1 MKLLGAILVAAVAL
15 VGVSADDE
23 HVAVYTADNFKDEVA
38 KSNQF
43 VMFYAPWCGH
53 CKRLHPTWDELA
65 QKFNAD
71 DSSDVVIAKV
81 DCTVETS
88 VCSDNDVTGYPTL
101 KFFKKDGGD
110 DSAEKYRGGRDKDN
124 LVKFINKKLGAEPE
138 EEKEEAMLPE
148 EATADKGLYVLSDR
162 SFNLHVSKKDT
173 LVKFYAPWC
182 GHCTKLAPI
191 WDDLAAEFENDDK
204 VTVAKLDCT
213 ASQAICQEHGVKGY
227 PTLAYFRNGKKV
239 EDYRGART
247 LNELKDFVKSMK
259 EEKGKDTAET
269 ADKVPEAP
277 PASEAKLLDK
287 DTFESAIASG
297 VSIVKFFAPWCGHC
311 KRLAPTWDEL
321 AAKFSSVDDVT
332 VAKVDCTSDDNK
344 NKELCSQ
351 QGVNGFPTLH
361 LFKDGKKVEEFS
373 GKRTIDALEA
383 FVEKHRTKKDEL

>member
-1 MKLLGAILVAAVAL
+1 MKLVTILLAAVAL
-15 VGVSADDE
+15 AGVSADDDASD
-23 HVAVYTADNFKDEVA
+23 VLAYTADNFKDELA
-38 KSNQF
+38 KNNHF

-53 CKRLHPTWDELA
+53 CKRLHPTWDELGK
-65 QKFNAD
+65 KFNTD
-71 DSSDVVIAKV
+71 DSSEVVIAKV

-138 EEKEEAMLPE
+138 ETEEAMLPE

-173 LVKFYAPWC
+173 FVKFYAPWC
-182 GHCTKLAPI
+182 GHCQKLAPI
-191 WDDLAAEFENDDK
+191 WDDLAAEFEKDAS

-213 ASQAICQEHGVKGY
+213 QSSALCQEHGVKGY
-227 PTLAYFRNGKKV
+227 PTLSYFRNGKKV

-247 LNELKDFVKSMK
+247 LSELKVFVESMK
-259 EEKGKDTAET
+259 EEKGKDKAET

-277 PASEAKLLDK
+277 PKSDVKFLDI
-287 DTFESAIASG
+287 DSFEGEIGSG
-297 VSIVKFFAPWCGHC
+297 VTFVKFFAPWCGHC

-321 AAKFSSVDDVT
+321 AGKFSSADDVT

-344 NKELCSQ
+344 NKELCSE

-361 LFKDGKKVEEFS
+361 IYKDGKKVEEFS
-373 GKRTIDALEA
+373 GKRTIEGLEA

>member
-1 MKLLGAILVAAVAL
+1 MKLVTILLAAVAL
-15 VGVSADDE
+15 AGVSADDDASD
-23 HVAVYTADNFKDEVA
+23 VLAYTADNFKDELA
-38 KSNQF
+38 KNNHF

-53 CKRLHPTWDELA
+53 CKRLHPTWDELGK
-65 QKFNAD
+65 KFNTD
-71 DSSDVVIAKV
+71 DSSEVVIAKV

-138 EEKEEAMLPE
+138 ETEEAMLPE

-173 LVKFYAPWC
+173 FVKFYAPWC
-182 GHCTKLAPI
+182 GHCQKLAPI
-191 WDDLAAEFENDDK
+191 WDDLAAEFEKDAS

-213 ASQAICQEHGVKGY
+213 QSSALCQEHGVKGY
-227 PTLAYFRNGKKV
+227 PTLSYFRNGKKV

-247 LNELKDFVKSMK
+247 LSELKVFVESMK
-259 EEKGKDTAET
+259 EEKGKDKAET

-277 PASEAKLLDK
+277 PKSDVKFLDI
-287 DTFESAIASG
+287 DSFEGEIGSG
-297 VSIVKFFAPWCGHC
+297 VTFVKFFAPWCGHC

-321 AAKFSSVDDVT
+321 AGKFSSADDVT

-344 NKELCSQ
+344 NKGLCSE

-361 LFKDGKKVEEFS
+361 IYKDGKKVEEFS
-373 GKRTIDALEA
+373 GKRTIEGLEA

>member
-1 MKLLGAILVAAVAL
+1 
-15 VGVSADDE
+15 VSADDDASD
-23 HVAVYTADNFKDEVA
+23 VLAYTADNFKDELA
-38 KSNQF
+38 KNNHF

-53 CKRLHPTWDELA
+53 CKRLHPTWDELGK
-65 QKFNAD
+65 KFNTD
-71 DSSDVVIAKV
+71 DSSEVVIAKV

-88 VCSDNDVTGYPTL
+88 VCSDNDVTGYPTI

-138 EEKEEAMLPE
+138 ETEEAMLPE

-173 LVKFYAPWC
+173 FVKFYAPWC
-182 GHCTKLAPI
+182 GHCQKLAPI
-191 WDDLAAEFENDDK
+191 WDDLAAEFEKDAS

-213 ASQAICQEHGVKGY
+213 QSSALCQEHGVKGY
-227 PTLAYFRNGKKV
+227 PTLSYFRNGKKV

-247 LNELKDFVKSMK
+247 LSELKVFVESMK
-259 EEKGKDTAET
+259 EEKGKDKAET

-277 PASEAKLLDK
+277 PKSDVKFLDI
-287 DTFESAIASG
+287 DSFEGEIGSG
-297 VSIVKFFAPWCGHC
+297 VTFVKFFAPWCGHC

-321 AAKFSSVDDVT
+321 AGKFSSADDVT

-344 NKELCSQ
+344 NKGLCSE

-361 LFKDGKKVEEFS
+361 IYKDGKKVEEFS
-373 GKRTIDALEA
+373 GKRTIEGLEA